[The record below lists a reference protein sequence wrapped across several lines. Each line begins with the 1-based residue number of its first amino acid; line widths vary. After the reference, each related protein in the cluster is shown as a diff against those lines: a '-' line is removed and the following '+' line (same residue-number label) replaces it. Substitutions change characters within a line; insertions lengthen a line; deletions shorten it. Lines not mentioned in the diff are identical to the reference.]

1 MVRYTYHTPRHLKL
15 GRIKDQLYTTTN
27 IPQLVPNHQH
37 QYKQQ
42 HPVGPQHKSNPIG
55 QDQKKNSDHNH
66 AFRRLGATLPRQ
78 IPRQLLEIFQP
89 QPHSLDATKLIAR
102 PLDLITP
109 TESRRPNTT
118 KHQQL
123 ATTSRNLFDSTRS
136 GSSLSVGEMLGRIQ

>member
-55 QDQKKNSDHNH
+55 QDQKKTQTTTMPSADWEQHFLDKFLASSSRSSSPNPTASMPRNSSP
-66 AFRRLGATLPRQ
+66 ARWTSSPRQSLDAQ
-78 IPRQLLEIFQP
+78 IPRNTSNSQRLPEISSTAP
-89 QPHSLDATKLIAR
+89 AAAAR
-102 PLDLITP
+102 
-109 TESRRPNTT
+109 
-118 KHQQL
+118 
-123 ATTSRNLFDSTRS
+123 
-136 GSSLSVGEMLGRIQ
+136 